1 MKKNIV
7 IACVIWIILTLVSFL
22 WNNYNL
28 ERDLDRLAFQVART
42 HFQQI
47 VLFRAWNAM
56 HGGVY
61 VPVTADT
68 QPNPW
73 LETEIRDIKVSSK
86 LTLTKVNPAFMTRQ
100 VSEIAVKK
108 KDVKFHITSLNPLR
122 PENRPTAREEAALR
136 EFENGKKETGLMLSG
151 SRGGPFFYMAP
162 LVTEESCLACHAK
175 QGYRVG
181 DIRGGISIMMPFNP
195 GPHILWLILGHTLG
209 LFAGLGGIIFAGNRL
224 DRAYS
229 VIQRQALFDALTGIP
244 NRRSFSERIM
254 QEFNRSRRDRRPLSI
269 IMGDIDHF
277 KQFNDLY
284 GHSSGDDCLR
294 SVAQAIERTLKRPG
308 DFCARYGGEEFIIIL
323 PDTAIQGAV
332 VIAEEIRRNIIALDI
347 PHEKSVPQK
356 KVSISL
362 GVAGDENNQFI
373 SHEDLLKM
381 ADEALYLAKE
391 NGRNRFEVYKRQ

>member
-1 MKKNIV
+1 M
-7 IACVIWIILTLVSFL
+7 
-22 WNNYNL
+22 
-28 ERDLDRLAFQVART
+28 
-42 HFQQI
+42 
-47 VLFRAWNAM
+47 RA
-56 HGGVY
+56 
-61 VPVTADT
+61 
-68 QPNPW
+68 
-73 LETEIRDIKVSSK
+73 
-86 LTLTKVNPAFMTRQ
+86 
-100 VSEIAVKK
+100 
-108 KDVKFHITSLNPLR
+108 
-122 PENRPTAREEAALR
+122 
-136 EFENGKKETGLMLSG
+136 
-151 SRGGPFFYMAP
+151 
-162 LVTEESCLACHAK
+162 
-175 QGYRVG
+175 
-181 DIRGGISIMMPFNP
+181 
-195 GPHILWLILGHTLG
+195 
-209 LFAGLGGIIFAGNRL
+209 NRL

>member
-209 LFAGLGGIIFAGNRL
+209 LFAGLGGIIFAGKQ
-224 DRAYS
+224 A
-229 VIQRQALFDALTGIP
+229 RQGLFGYPEA
-244 NRRSFSERIM
+244 
-254 QEFNRSRRDRRPLSI
+254 
-269 IMGDIDHF
+269 
-277 KQFNDLY
+277 
-284 GHSSGDDCLR
+284 
-294 SVAQAIERTLKRPG
+294 
-308 DFCARYGGEEFIIIL
+308 
-323 PDTAIQGAV
+323 GA
-332 VIAEEIRRNIIALDI
+332 
-347 PHEKSVPQK
+347 
-356 KVSISL
+356 
-362 GVAGDENNQFI
+362 F
-373 SHEDLLKM
+373 
-381 ADEALYLAKE
+381 
-391 NGRNRFEVYKRQ
+391 

>member
-61 VPVTADT
+61 VPVTAGT